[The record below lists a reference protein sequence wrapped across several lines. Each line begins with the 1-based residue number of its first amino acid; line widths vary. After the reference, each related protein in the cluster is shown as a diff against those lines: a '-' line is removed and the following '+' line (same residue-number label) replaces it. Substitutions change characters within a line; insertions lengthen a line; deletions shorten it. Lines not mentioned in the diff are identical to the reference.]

1 MNLETIQ
8 NKTIL
13 LFGKSRA
20 FSSVEFDAQ
29 MRYHKIKVVK
39 ENSEDVVLI
48 VEGKMMTPYEQNA
61 SDALYESKKI
71 KSVSIYELDRALAQH
86 IDADALLMSLK
97 LSHDKE
103 RLLAFIKN
111 FMISDTLFFRLLKMY
126 EWGGEDFFEND
137 ENRDVTA
144 ALIGRFYE
152 KIERNHNVQ
161 YVTLG
166 LMHLITQCKN
176 AELIEA
182 IALLEP
188 LQKYLSHHAENANRA
203 IIKSIAKH
211 PITPKSVLKMFI
223 QKADIQI
230 KILIALR
237 EDCDVLIQKQLFES
251 GEKILCEALSLNANL
266 DRDIAKALMK
276 EERHAKN
283 MAHAI
288 KLDSDLFEIFLDG
301 QSVELATNSSLMP
314 QMQEKLFVLQDE
326 AVNAALAAN
335 KVLDEQMFRELFS
348 LENETIASTLYA
360 NAATPQIFLREAYLN
375 AVYHLS
381 LAKNPNT
388 PSDILLLLGTSTD
401 ARILEAL
408 AKNESTPVALLYQ
421 LQLDSRFERFVKENA
436 AFGAHIQTQNMGWI
450 V

>member
-20 FSSVEFDAQ
+20 FSFAEFDAQ
-29 MRYHKIKVVK
+29 MLHHNIKVLK
-39 ENSEDVVLI
+39 EFDEDVVLI

-61 SDALYESKKI
+61 SDNLYESRKI
-71 KSVSIYELDRALAQH
+71 QSISIDELERALAEDM
-86 IDADALLMSLK
+86 DADVLLMSLK

-111 FMISDTLFFRLLKMY
+111 SMISDTLFFRLLKMY
-126 EWGGEDFFEND
+126 EWNGEDFFEND

-152 KIERNHNVQ
+152 NIERNHNVQ
-161 YVTLG
+161 YATLG
-166 LMHLITQCKN
+166 LMHLIAQCKN

-188 LQKYLSHHAENANRA
+188 LQKHLSHQGENANRA
-203 IIKSIAKH
+203 IIKSIVKH
-211 PITPKSVLKMFI
+211 PKTPKSVLKI
-223 QKADIQI
+223 YIKKADIQI

-237 EDCDVLIQKQLFES
+237 EDCDALMQKQLFES
-251 GEKILCEALSLNANL
+251 KEKILCEALSLNTNL
-266 DRDIAKALMK
+266 DKNIAIALMK
-276 EERHAKN
+276 EESHAKN

-288 KLDSDLFEIFLDG
+288 KLDSDLFEMFLDG
-301 QSVELATNSSLMP
+301 QSVELATNSSLVP
-314 QMQEKLFVLQDE
+314 QMQERLFVLEDE

-335 KVLDEQMFRELFS
+335 KALHEQMFTELFS
-348 LENETIASTLYA
+348 LENETISSTLYA
-360 NAATPQIFLREAYLN
+360 NAATPQSFLRKAYEDTI
-375 AVYHLS
+375 YHH
-381 LAKNPNT
+381 
-388 PSDILLLLGTSTD
+388 
-401 ARILEAL
+401 AL
-408 AKNESTPVALLYQ
+408 AKNTNTPVALLYQ

-436 AFGAHIQTQNMGWI
+436 AFGAHIQTQNIGWL